1 MNPEMT
7 RRIDTVLDAVK
18 DPESG
23 LSVAQIGLVKRL
35 RYSAEAR
42 TLLVFTRPLGQTH
55 GCCTLIALTLLEDV
69 QQRLLEALGREF
81 PDLTIRLA
89 GRGFE

>member
-1 MNPEMT
+1 MDPEMI
-7 RRIDTVLDAVK
+7 RRIDGVLKAVR

-35 RYSAEAR
+35 RYSESAK
-42 TLLVFTRPLGQTH
+42 TLLVYSNPLGKTH

-69 QQRLLEALGREF
+69 QRRLLEALSREF
-81 PDLTIRLA
+81 PALTVRLA
-89 GRGFE
+89 GPGSV